1 MFGGGIFVDQ
11 QQKISLQRQSSRVF
25 LELQKWSQAS
35 IGMEVGGPMT
45 NFIPCL
51 RNFTFVTPL
60 LICHPTEPNRKK
72 PSTSQQYLYLYLN
85 LVQKGIEFYF
95 GQFIIQYQ

>member
-1 MFGGGIFVDQ
+1 
-11 QQKISLQRQSSRVF
+11 
-25 LELQKWSQAS
+25 
-35 IGMEVGGPMT
+35 MEVGGPMT

-72 PSTSQQYLYLYLN
+72 TFSFPAIFVSILKSGTKRNRILLRTIYNTIS
-85 LVQKGIEFYF
+85 IAPES
-95 GQFIIQYQ
+95 FI